1 MLACARNTRARYKC
15 ILESWLLIIASPSSR
30 KKRKGGERVQIIIKR
45 RKEDGKGLGE
55 RRDRV
60 QVPKSIE
67 IGSGEKKRWSRERI
81 FGTYGVTRWQSPG
94 SQLTGILA
102 TLRALP
108 DIAVLD
114 FGYCGTIKDFFVRC
128 VASQVFIWI
137 VGRDICGNV
146 WQKVL
151 FCENI
156 RRKQVW

>member
-1 MLACARNTRARYKC
+1 M
-15 ILESWLLIIASPSSR
+15 
-30 KKRKGGERVQIIIKR
+30 
-45 RKEDGKGLGE
+45 GE

-67 IGSGEKKRWSRERI
+67 IGGGKKKRWSRERT

-102 TLRALP
+102 TLSALP

-128 VASQVFIWI
+128 AASQVFIWI
-137 VGRDICGNV
+137 VGWDIRGNV
-146 WQKVL
+146 WQKAR
-151 FCENI
+151 FRENI